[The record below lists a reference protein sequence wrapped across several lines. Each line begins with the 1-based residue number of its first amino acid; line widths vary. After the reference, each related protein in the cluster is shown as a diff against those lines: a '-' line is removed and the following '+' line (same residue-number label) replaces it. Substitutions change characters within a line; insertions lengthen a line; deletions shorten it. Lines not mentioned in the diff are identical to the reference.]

1 MADEDKKKK
10 KKQDIGVEVTTPT
23 GHPPGYLNDPH
34 YKEFMKRIYEG
45 QLKRQGLKKT

>member
-45 QLKRQGLKKT
+45 QLRKKGLTKT